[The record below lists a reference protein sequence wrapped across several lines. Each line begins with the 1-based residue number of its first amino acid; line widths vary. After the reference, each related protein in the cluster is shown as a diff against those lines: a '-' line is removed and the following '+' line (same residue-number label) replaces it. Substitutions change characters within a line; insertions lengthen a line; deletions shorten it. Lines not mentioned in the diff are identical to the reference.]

1 MRMSEAAAA
10 IEGELLGGDEQFSG
24 VSTDT
29 RTLSARQLFVA
40 IKGPRFDAHD
50 MLAEAL
56 GNGAVGAVVE
66 RVGELPLTYIRTTDA
81 RAALGKLAS
90 SWRSRFS
97 LPVVAVTGSS
107 GKTTVKEML
116 AAIIQSRATV
126 LATAGNLNNDIGVPL
141 TLLDLGSE
149 HDFAVIEMGANRV
162 GDIANLARIARPN
175 IGVVTMCAP
184 AHLEGFGDIATVA
197 RTKGEMFAAL
207 AGDGTAVLNA
217 DDAFAPMWRQLA
229 GGRRIVE
236 FGCNDGAEVRAD
248 AIVETSAGVAFRMHT
263 QDGACDVQLAFYGR
277 HNAYNALAAAACAL
291 ALDFDISAIKTGLER
306 AKPVPGRLNR
316 YAIAGGMV
324 VLDDTYNANPESLGV
339 ALQVLAQA
347 PAEKWLVLGDMKEL
361 GAESERFHRE
371 AGGAARAA
379 GVERLF
385 TIGDQAQLAAAA
397 FGGEAQHYATRESLT
412 AALRAQGQAGV
423 TVLLKGSR
431 TMLLDEVATALAAKG
446 GRRC

>member
-40 IKGPRFDAHD
+40 LKGPHFDAHD

-66 RVGELPLTYIRTTDA
+66 RVAELPLTYIRTTDA

-116 AAIIQSRATV
+116 AAVIQSRATV
-126 LATAGNLNNDIGVPL
+126 LATVGNLNNDIGVPL
-141 TLLDLGSE
+141 TLFGLGSE

-162 GDIANLARIARPN
+162 GDIADLARIAHPN

-207 AGDGTAVLNA
+207 AGDGTAVLNG
-217 DDAFAPMWRQLA
+217 DDAFAPMWRKLA

-248 AIVETSAGVAFRMHT
+248 AIVETSSGVTFRMHT
-263 QDGACDVQLAFYGR
+263 EDGACDVRLAFYGR
-277 HNAYNALAAAACAL
+277 HNVYNALAAAACAL
-291 ALDFDISAIKTGLER
+291 ALDFDIGAIKTGLER
-306 AKPVPGRLNR
+306 AKPVRGRLNR

-324 VLDDTYNANPESLGV
+324 VLDDTYNANPESLRA

-361 GAESERFHRE
+361 GAESERYHRE
-371 AGGAARAA
+371 AGAAARVA

-385 TIGDQAQLAAAA
+385 TIGDQAQLAAAE
-397 FGGEAQHYATRESLT
+397 FGGDAQHYATRESLT

-446 GRRC
+446 AGRC

>member
-40 IKGPRFDAHD
+40 LKGPHFDAHD

-66 RVGELPLTYIRTTDA
+66 RVAELPLTYIRTTDA

-116 AAIIQSRATV
+116 AAVIQSRATV
-126 LATAGNLNNDIGVPL
+126 LATVGNLNNDIGVPL
-141 TLLDLGSE
+141 TLFGLGSE

-162 GDIANLARIARPN
+162 GDIADLARIARPN

-184 AHLEGFGDIATVA
+184 AHLEGFGDIVTVA

-207 AGDGTAVLNA
+207 AGDGTAVLNG
-217 DDAFAPMWRQLA
+217 DDAFAPMWRKLA

-248 AIVETSAGVAFRMHT
+248 AIVETSSGVTFRMHT
-263 QDGACDVQLAFYGR
+263 EDGACDVQLAFYGR
-277 HNAYNALAAAACAL
+277 HNVYNALAAAACAL
-291 ALDFDISAIKTGLER
+291 ALDFDIGAIKTGLER
-306 AKPVPGRLNR
+306 AKPVRGRLNR

-324 VLDDTYNANPESLGV
+324 VLDDTYNANPESLRA

-361 GAESERFHRE
+361 GAESERYHRE
-371 AGGAARAA
+371 AGAAARVA

-385 TIGDQAQLAAAA
+385 TIGDQAQLAAAE
-397 FGGEAQHYATRESLT
+397 FGGDAQHYATRESLT

-446 GRRC
+446 AGRC